1 MKFMYII
8 NCALDEIRKQKFIH
22 IILIV
27 TVFICTALF
36 NVISVLLTPAYINIS
51 TIQSFKNQDVYIVA
65 PKHSN
70 SEVSFSANFET
81 FSAINAID
89 NVKVGWYFPEPF
101 LYNGDRYRA
110 VCYTN
115 LLSSNMVLQLKSG
128 SQMYEYDG
136 EYIPAIFSA
145 NHPLLW
151 RYKVGDILEFQV
163 QTHREQISI
172 KVEICGV
179 LAENSSYFHGNNLN
193 SLDSTSV
200 LDTVE
205 EPIILISDFQ
215 LYDNVL
221 FSEVMLEDMST
232 FFWYCEITAPEGSD
246 EFDAAYC
253 ELNTVGI
260 VSPYKDVIIS
270 TWKAYSEGFTDTM
283 LIGFFVLLLSA
294 VGIGSANIYIGKSQV
309 RSFAINFICGAKWTD
324 CLAIDII
331 RDLCI
336 IVVPTFLGITVSYI
350 IFAPIMDSDLEFN
363 YVNLCVILVLMTIL
377 FAVSS
382 LPYIIKLKNTEPIT
396 FIRTMNRE

>member
-1 MKFMYII
+1 
-8 NCALDEIRKQKFIH
+8 
-22 IILIV
+22 
-27 TVFICTALF
+27 
-36 NVISVLLTPAYINIS
+36 
-51 TIQSFKNQDVYIVA
+51 
-65 PKHSN
+65 
-70 SEVSFSANFET
+70 
-81 FSAINAID
+81 
-89 NVKVGWYFPEPF
+89 
-101 LYNGDRYRA
+101 
-110 VCYTN
+110 
-115 LLSSNMVLQLKSG
+115 MVLQLKSG

-246 EFDAAYC
+246 EFDATYC

-260 VSPYKDVIIS
+260 VSSYKDVIIS

-396 FIRTMNRE
+396 FVRTMNRE